1 MARVSWAILMAA
13 VCLWST
19 VQAAPKKNKSDDKN
33 KKQSD
38 LIPIPD
44 HLLETY
50 NMPSGKFAQDRWS
63 HLTEETGKNLQH
75 FWNFFS
81 CLGKK
86 VLLTW
91 MLGQTLPFSS
101 FATKSKGNKVRRE
114 NIFAVPR
121 RKIGRHTNIE
131 IASLNFL
138 HLERE

>member
-63 HLTEETGKNLQH
+63 HLTKETGKNLQH
-75 FWNFFS
+75 FWNFFFHVWEKS
-81 CLGKK
+81 VVDMDVRPNFTFF
-86 VLLTW
+86 VLCY
-91 MLGQTLPFSS
+91 
-101 FATKSKGNKVRRE
+101 
-114 NIFAVPR
+114 
-121 RKIGRHTNIE
+121 
-131 IASLNFL
+131 
-138 HLERE
+138 

>member
-1 MARVSWAILMAA
+1 MAA

-63 HLTEETGKNLQH
+63 HLTKETGKKFTTLLELFFH
-75 FWNFFS
+75 VWEKSVVDMDVRPNFTFF
-81 CLGKK
+81 
-86 VLLTW
+86 VLC
-91 MLGQTLPFSS
+91 
-101 FATKSKGNKVRRE
+101 
-114 NIFAVPR
+114 
-121 RKIGRHTNIE
+121 
-131 IASLNFL
+131 
-138 HLERE
+138 